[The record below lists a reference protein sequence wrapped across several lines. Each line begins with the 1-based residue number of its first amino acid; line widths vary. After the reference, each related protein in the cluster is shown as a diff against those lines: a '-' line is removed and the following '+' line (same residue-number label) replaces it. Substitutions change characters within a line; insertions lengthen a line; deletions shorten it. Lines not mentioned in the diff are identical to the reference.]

1 MAQVE
6 LKVELKD
13 EPKKSHYQKYKEQI
27 KANSTKWMR
36 DNREEANKQARQR
49 YANNPELREKL
60 KARARERAQRIREE
74 KLQAK

>member
-27 KANSTKWMR
+27 KANSTKWMH
-36 DNREEANKQARQR
+36 DNRDEANRQARER

-60 KARARERAQRIREE
+60 KARARERARRIRAE